1 MREPSLTCTIYYDP
15 PFSSGAAV
23 EFKYLV
29 IAILVLILVSL
40 GKALFHLSSAK
51 PGDSA
56 KMVKALGFRIALSVL
71 LFVLLLIAY
80 SRGWIEPQRV
90 R

>member
-1 MREPSLTCTIYYDP
+1 
-15 PFSSGAAV
+15 V

-29 IAILVLILVSL
+29 VVILVLILASL

-51 PGDSA
+51 PGDSG
-56 KMVKALGFRIALSVL
+56 KMVGALGVRIALSVL
-71 LFVLLLIAY
+71 LFVLLLVAY
-80 SRGWIEPQRV
+80 SQGWIEPQRV